1 MVHLAIIRMVHVR
14 PQINECTVTVE
25 KIRTGPCLWHAEPMG
40 FYYVDM
46 DHVYFNWSFKYVF

>member
-25 KIRTGPCLWHAEPMG
+25 KIRTGPCLCHAEPMG

-46 DHVYFNWSFKYVF
+46 DHVYFN